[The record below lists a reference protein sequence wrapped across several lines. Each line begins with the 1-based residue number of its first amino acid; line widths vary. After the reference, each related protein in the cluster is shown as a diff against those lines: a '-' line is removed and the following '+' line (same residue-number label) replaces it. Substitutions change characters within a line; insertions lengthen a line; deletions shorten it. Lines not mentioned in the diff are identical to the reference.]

1 MKKPQR
7 MKVTI
12 ALLVVFL
19 ITIGLLTYFFAG
31 NDGKKDD
38 AAKSGYKNTTVYME
52 ISGED
57 IRL

>member
-38 AAKSGYKNTTVYME
+38 SAKSGYKNTTAYME